1 MSKFK
6 SISLFK
12 LILLLGMLNLISCDS
27 SIFHPKLS
35 EGEIEYDVTYPAME
49 AENVMV
55 EFMPES
61 MTYKFKN
68 NKFITD
74 LSAGMGMFK
83 ANFIGDCE
91 THKMTHLVKMV
102 NKKYNTV
109 YDENSIAILNKAYD
123 DFTLIETNS
132 TKTIAGYECKK
143 IWVIFTAVSM
153 PNFELYYTSDIS
165 IKDPNWS
172 LPFTGVEGV
181 LMEYEMKRNGIIM
194 KLTATSV
201 KKTDVEDDVFS
212 VPEEYEDVTIEFM
225 EEELDKLFET
235 FNY

>member
-1 MSKFK
+1 M
-6 SISLFK
+6 
-12 LILLLGMLNLISCDS
+12 CS
-27 SIFHPKLS
+27 S
-35 EGEIEYDVTYPAME
+35 
-49 AENVMV
+49 
-55 EFMPES
+55 
-61 MTYKFKN
+61 
-68 NKFITD
+68 D
-74 LSAGMGMFK
+74 L
-83 ANFIGDCE
+83 
-91 THKMTHLVKMV
+91 
-102 NKKYNTV
+102 
-109 YDENSIAILNKAYD
+109 
-123 DFTLIETNS
+123 
-132 TKTIAGYECKK
+132 
-143 IWVIFTAVSM
+143 
-153 PNFELYYTSDIS
+153 ELYYTSDIS